1 MTPTKIIY
9 VLGYLRLG
17 GTEAQLLELL
27 RRMDRTQFTPIIYA
41 FGQDGHLR
49 AEFEALGIP
58 VAFREYVLPKNGS
71 RIAWLRGV
79 AALMRDMTRF
89 FQQQRPAIVQSF
101 LPTANLFAAISAK
114 FARVPVIITGRRATM
129 NPHASDFPAFPHQW
143 LLHLSNRWV
152 SAVLA
157 NSMRLRDECLM
168 QERWLS
174 PQTIHVIY
182 NGVDLSRFCATT
194 PSLRL
199 KHAFGIPEHAPVVGV
214 IANLAARKGHCDLLS
229 AAEIILRQMPVTRFV
244 FVGRD
249 EGMQE
254 ELDAQAQNAGIR
266 DAVIFAG
273 QQSNIPE
280 WLSLLDLVVSASYE
294 EGMSNA
300 LLEAMAAGK
309 PIVATRIAGTPEIV
323 VDGTTGILVSPGEP
337 EALAEAVLR
346 LLQHRDVRETM
357 GNAGRQRAREVFPI
371 ERLIERTEAFYRTL
385 LEQKFYNHL
394 CREDE

>member
-1 MTPTKIIY
+1 MTPIKIIY

-49 AEFEALGIP
+49 AEFETLDIP
-58 VAFREYVLPKNGS
+58 VTFREYVLPKNGS
-71 RIAWLRGV
+71 RIAWLCGV
-79 AALMRDMTRF
+79 AALMRDMIRF
-89 FQQQRPAIVQSF
+89 FQQQRPAIAQSF

-114 FARVPVIITGRRATM
+114 FAHVPVIITGRRATM
-129 NPHASDFPAFPHQW
+129 NPHDPTFPAFPHQW

-157 NSMRLRDECLM
+157 NSMRLRDECLT

-174 PQTIHVIY
+174 PQTIYVIY

-194 PSLRL
+194 PSQRL
-199 KHAFGIPEHAPVVGV
+199 KHAFGIPEHVPVVGV
-214 IANLAARKGHCDLLS
+214 IANLAARKGHRDLLS
-229 AAEIILRQMPVTRFV
+229 ATEIILRQMPETRVV

-249 EGMQE
+249 EGIQD

-280 WLSLLDLVVSASYE
+280 WLSLFDLVVSASHE

-323 VDGTTGILVSPGEP
+323 VDGITGILIPPGEP
-337 EALAEAVLR
+337 EALAEAILR
-346 LLQHRDVRETM
+346 LLRDADARQTM
-357 GNAGRQRAREVFPI
+357 GNAGRDRVMAEFQVDRMVAQ
-371 ERLIERTEAFYRTL
+371 TEAFYQKL
-385 LEQKFYNHL
+385 LAEHAS
-394 CREDE
+394 RSR